1 MDSLEPGQLRR
12 WKYAMNTPMNS
23 KRMGKVILVIAEVHD
38 HGGRGGV
45 WEVLE
50 EGLKKYLS
58 RNTIEKWSE
67 PLNG

>member
-1 MDSLEPGQLRR
+1 
-12 WKYAMNTPMNS
+12 MNTPMNS

-38 HGGRGGV
+38 RGGRGGV

-50 EGLKKYLS
+50 DGVKKYLS